1 MCKLKKNKTIIQV
14 TFQILI
20 IKKMC
25 NRTTPDV
32 DVEFREDI
40 MLET

>member
-1 MCKLKKNKTIIQV
+1 
-14 TFQILI
+14 
-20 IKKMC
+20 MC

-40 MLET
+40 MLETLEQYEKSD